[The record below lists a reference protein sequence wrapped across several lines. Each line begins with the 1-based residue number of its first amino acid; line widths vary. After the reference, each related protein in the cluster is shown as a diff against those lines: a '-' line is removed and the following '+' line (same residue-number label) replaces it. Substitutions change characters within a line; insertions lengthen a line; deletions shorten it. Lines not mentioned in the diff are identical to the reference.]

1 MRRQLRVSEAIRH
14 QFAEILRDYSWRAP
28 LLQNTHIS
36 IMQVKISPDLK
47 NATLIILPLNAKHYT
62 KETRDELL
70 KALKEETPMLK
81 KELAVSKVVRFV
93 PRLNFIWDESYDISG
108 RIEQLLQQ
116 NQPQHDTEA

>member
-14 QFAEILRDYSWRAP
+14 QFAEILRDYSWRNP

-62 KETRDELL
+62 EQTRDELL

-93 PRLNFIWDESYDISG
+93 PRISFSWDESYDISG

-116 NQPQHDTEA
+116 NQPHT